1 MTDKSMTA
9 TVAVGV
15 VTGILAIPPFL
26 IGGKALL
33 QRFRRWRGRTADEPI
48 LPTSSHRVD
57 NTDAHYEAQQLHYN
71 YPPVSKQQDGPNAT
85 PATEP
90 TAIPAQTRATP
101 LQQFVVIESIVTS
114 SEVVVGTVVN
124 SS

>member
-1 MTDKSMTA
+1 MADKSMTA

-33 QRFRRWRGRTADEPI
+33 QRFRRWRGRAADEPI
-48 LPTSSHRVD
+48 LPTSSHSVD

-71 YPPVSKQQDGPNAT
+71 YVS
-85 PATEP
+85 
-90 TAIPAQTRATP
+90 
-101 LQQFVVIESIVTS
+101 ESIALTAVTNLDQS
-114 SEVVVGTVVN
+114 ITTH
-124 SS
+124 

>member
-33 QRFRRWRGRTADEPI
+33 QCFRRWRARKSHQDLHYMKTSIFASNILFFLSGTADEPI

-57 NTDAHYEAQQLHYN
+57 NTDAHYEAQQYHYN
-71 YPPVSKQQDGPNAT
+71 YVSG
-85 PATEP
+85 
-90 TAIPAQTRATP
+90 
-101 LQQFVVIESIVTS
+101 ES
-114 SEVVVGTVVN
+114 
-124 SS
+124 